1 VCLQSLIRRAGLF
14 HMAGFEEIKADS
26 ESTVILINNDGMGAA
41 EEALRH
47 KLLKVYLTM
56 LQENGLYPGAICFYA
71 TGVKMVVEVS
81 PVLDLLR
88 SLEEKGVRLI
98 ICITCLQYYGL
109 AEKVKVG
116 IVGGMSDILL
126 AQWMAKKVITL

>member
-1 VCLQSLIRRAGLF
+1 
-14 HMAGFEEIKADS
+14 MTGFEELKVNG

-41 EEALRH
+41 EEELRH

-56 LQENGLYPGAICFYA
+56 LQDNSLYPGAICFYA
-71 TGVKMVVEVS
+71 GGVKLVVEGS
-81 PVLDLLR
+81 PVLDLLK
-88 SLEEKGVRLI
+88 SLESKGVRLI

-109 AEKVKVG
+109 TDKVKVG

-126 AQWMAKKVITL
+126 AQWLAKKVITL